1 MSSDL
6 KFLLQLAGRL
16 LSGLVLMILVWL
28 WVTASGAFAATVS
41 SPQTCRV
48 GIYIAALR
56 DLNLPE
62 KQFSSD
68 FYVWSVCPSEEL
80 QPLTSMKVLNVED
93 FHNFKAAFDSTLP
106 RKDLPK
112 WFYPKNNVYWSE
124 RKIRATLYQRW
135 DVSNFPFDRHTL
147 TIALEEP
154 TKNASQFVY
163 TPDFENSGY
172 QPNMNLDGWEITH
185 FKLVEQKVP
194 YASTFGDP
202 ELTAPQDSYSRLVA
216 AIDIKRVKFFSFFKL
231 TIGVYIAFAVAM
243 LSFFYDSDTVNL
255 TSPRRAIY
263 VGALFAALLN
273 MRVQESVLGR
283 TEDLTLVD
291 QIHIAAI
298 LYIFG
303 AGFISVYSRLM
314 SESGQKQQ
322 AKWLDRQIFFRLFT
336 GSFVVFNVVAI
347 AYAIIVG

>member
-1 MSSDL
+1 MHVR
-6 KFLLQLAGRL
+6 LASLRLPIGRL
-16 LSGLVLMILVWL
+16 LSSLTLMILVWS
-28 WVTASGAFAATVS
+28 WVGTSDSLADSVTP
-41 SPQTCRV
+41 PQTCRV
-48 GIYIAALR
+48 GVYVSSLR
-56 DLNLPE
+56 DLNLAE

-68 FYVWSVCPSEEL
+68 FYLWSVCPSEEL
-80 QPLTSMKVLNVED
+80 QPLKSMKVLNVED
-93 FHNFKAAFDSTLP
+93 FDLFKAAYDSTLK

-112 WFYPKNNVYWSE
+112 WFYPKQEVYWSG
-124 RKIRATLYQRW
+124 RKIRATLYQSW
-135 DVSNFPFDRHTL
+135 NVSNFPFDRHTL
-147 TIALEEP
+147 TIALEET
-154 TKNASQFVY
+154 TKNSSQFVY
-163 TPDFENSGY
+163 TPDFEHSGY

-202 ELTAPQDSYSRLVA
+202 ELTAPQNSYSRLVA

-243 LSFFYDSDTVNL
+243 LSFFFNSDVVNL
-255 TSPRRAIY
+255 SSPRRAIY

-291 QIHIAAI
+291 QIHIATI

-303 AGFISVYSRLM
+303 AGVVSVYSRLM
-314 SESGQKQQ
+314 SESGKKSQ
-322 AKWLDRQIFFRLFT
+322 AMQLDRRFFFQLFT
-336 GSFVVFNVVAI
+336 LSFIVLNVVAI
-347 AYAIIVG
+347 AHAVIVG